1 MSDVSPDFDLVIR
14 GGMLADGTGN
24 PLRQGDVAITGGR
37 IAAVG
42 NISGRGREEIDAA
55 GKLVTPGWVDVHTH
69 YDGQVTWSNRID
81 PSSGHGVTTAVMG
94 NCGIGF
100 APVRP
105 DDHDTLMR
113 LMEGVEDIPEPVLSA
128 GVPWCW
134 ESFGDYVNWLATRSY
149 DLDVG
154 PLLPHAALR
163 LYVMG
168 ERAAALEPAT
178 PEDTRQMAA
187 LAHDAIK
194 AGALGFSTS
203 RALNHRSS
211 DGHHTPTLEAGEREL
226 EAIARAMMEAGGGV
240 MQFIL
245 DISTTDHD
253 MPMMLGIAERT
264 GCPVTFSLL
273 QHPQKPDRWRETLDQ
288 IEAAAARGLN
298 VTAQVAAR
306 AIGIMLGL
314 ELTRH
319 PFRSRPSYRAIA
331 HLPLAERASL
341 MADPALKAKI
351 LSEADDPDDDFVHRL
366 KDYSGV
372 FDLGSPPDYEQ
383 PPENAIGPRARAAG
397 VDPQSIA
404 YDAMVRDGGRGMLY
418 MPALNYA
425 NGSLDPTYE
434 MLRSARAIPGLSD
447 GGAHCGIIC
456 DASFPTFLL
465 THWGRDRTHGQ
476 KLDLPYLVA
485 LQTRKAAEAF
495 GLYDRGLLAPG
506 YKADVN
512 VIDFDALRLH
522 PPHVTYDLPKGG
534 RRLMQ
539 KADGYVATIVSGA
552 VTQRNGEPT
561 GALPGRMVLGQREA
575 PAALAAE

>member
-1 MSDVSPDFDLVIR
+1 MTQFDLVIR
-14 GGMLADGTGN
+14 GGTLADGSGT
-24 PLRQGDVAITGGR
+24 PLRPAD
-37 IAAVG
+37 IA
-42 NISGRGREEIDAA
+42 ISGGLIAEVGQVSGTGMEEIDAT

-113 LMEGVEDIPEPVLSA
+113 LMEGVEDIPEPVLTA

-134 ESFGDYVNWLATRSY
+134 ESFGDYVNWLASRPF

-168 ERAAALEPAT
+168 ARAAALEPAT
-178 PEDTRQMAA
+178 PEDTRQMAE
-187 LAHDAIK
+187 LAAGAIK

-211 DGHHTPTLEAGEREL
+211 DGHHTPTLEAGEKEL
-226 EAIARAMMEAGGGV
+226 EAIARAMMDAGGGV

-253 MPMMLGIAERT
+253 LPMMLGIAERT
-264 GCPVTFSLL
+264 GCPVTFSLF
-273 QHPQKPDRWRETLDQ
+273 QVDQKPERWRQTLDQ
-288 IEAAAARGLN
+288 IEAAAARGLQ
-298 VTAQVAAR
+298 VTAQIAAR

-319 PFRSRPSYRAIA
+319 PFRSRPSYLEIA
-331 HLPLAERASL
+331 SLPMEERAKAL
-341 MADPALKAKI
+341 ADPAVKARI
-351 LSEADDPDDDFVHRL
+351 LAEADGPDDDFVHRL
-366 KDYSGV
+366 KDYSRV
-372 FDLGSPPDYEQ
+372 YDLGDPPDYEQ
-383 PPENAIGPRARAAG
+383 APERAIGPRARAAG
-397 VDPQSIA
+397 VSPESIA
-404 YDAMVRDGGRGMLY
+404 YDALLRDGGRGMLY

-425 NGSLDPTYE
+425 GGSLDPVHE
-434 MLRSARAIPGLSD
+434 MLQSTRAIPGLSD

-465 THWGRDRTHGQ
+465 THWGRDRARGGR
-476 KLDLPYLVA
+476 LDLPHLVA
-485 LQTRKAAEAF
+485 MQTRKAAEVF

-512 VIDFDALRLH
+512 VIDFQALKLH

-539 KADGYVATIVSGA
+539 KADGYVATIVSGT
-552 VTQRNGEPT
+552 VTQRNGAPT
-561 GALPGRMVLGQREA
+561 GALPGRMVLGKQAA
-575 PAALAAE
+575 PLAAAAE